1 MTVLQMLV
9 DLGNLLNDSTAAG
22 TGEGQRYSAAKK
34 LRSLNNAQDL
44 IVNYLVDEALRG
56 LQKIKTLGSIT
67 SYAFSNLGATEKF
80 FRYIHS
86 ENTDDNVFVTRIEPQ
101 DVGMQQDN
109 TLFAGT
115 DDDPLCYL
123 LEEKYYLLTDQA
135 RNVTLWYIR
144 KPQTL
149 VASGAGSGEVTT
161 CELDDLYHGHVV
173 RIAEAELKSI
183 IPREYPNAH
192 LLKPQ
197 VMQELDAINASFK
210 VLSHLSKTEFTEAP
224 R

>member
-56 LQKIKTLGSIT
+56 LQNTKSLGDIT
-67 SYAFSNLGATEKF
+67 SYAFSSLGVTEKF
-80 FRYIHS
+80 FRYVHS
-86 ENTDDNVFVTRIEPQ
+86 ENTDDNVFITRIEMQ
-101 DVGMQQDN
+101 DVGRQQDN
-109 TLFAGT
+109 SLFTPT
-115 DDDPLCYL
+115 DDDPLCYIFK
-123 LEEKYYLLTDQA
+123 ETYYLLAGQS
-135 RNVTLWYIR
+135 RNVDLFYIR

-149 VASGAGSGEVTT
+149 AVSASAGIVAT
-161 CELDDLYHGHVV
+161 CELDDMYHGHII

-183 IPREYPNAH
+183 IPKEYPNAH

>member
-1 MTVLQMLV
+1 MTVLQMLI
-9 DLGNLLNDSTAAG
+9 DLGNLLNDTTAAG
-22 TGEGQRYSAAKK
+22 TGEGQRYNAAKK

-56 LQKIKTLGSIT
+56 LQKIKALGSIT
-67 SYAFSNLGATEKF
+67 SYAFSNLSATEKF

-86 ENTDDNVFVTRIEPQ
+86 ENTDDNVFVTKIEPQ
-101 DVGMQQDN
+101 DVGRQQDN
-109 TLFAGT
+109 TLFTGT

-123 LEEKYYLLTDQA
+123 LEEKYYLLADQA

-149 VASGAGSGEVTT
+149 AVSASAGIVAT
-161 CELDDLYHGHVV
+161 CELDDMYHGHVV